1 MHPVGFSRLASLAEQ
16 LESTTKRTAL
26 ASLVADFLRSLQPEE
41 IPPGV
46 RLLIGRVF
54 PEWDG
59 RALNMSWRA
68 ASDVVRGLAD
78 PTEEQRAQIGDQAE
92 DTGQRVKLLL
102 QMARTELQQG
112 VPLTLLDVY
121 EGLEQIAEVEGQGS
135 WARKGTLLRGLLLRA
150 SPVEAKYI
158 VKAVIGEMRHGVSEG
173 IMLQAIAQAAGMRAA
188 PVRRANM
195 LWGDLGEVA
204 RAALGGGI
212 GALQEATLKLFRPLK
227 PMLAQTADSLSEA
240 FERYEGH
247 VALEY
252 KLDGARVQIHKQG
265 QQVRI
270 YSRSL
275 SEVTTSLP
283 EVVEATQ
290 QGLAAEEAVVEGEAV
305 GVDGAGRPLPFQ
317 HLMRRFRRVH
327 DVAALAEEIPVQL
340 RPFDLLYLD
349 GESLVDLPNRDRWER
364 LERVAGG
371 LFLVPRIEPVT
382 VEEGEAFAEAAH
394 RAGHEGTMA
403 KDLRSGYSPGV
414 RGRSWLKLKHVL
426 SLDCVIVA
434 ADWGYGRRHG
444 WLSNYHL
451 SVRDESDG
459 SLHVVGKT
467 FKGLTDEEFRQ
478 TTERLLELQVRR
490 MRGTVHV
497 QPRVVVEV
505 LFNEIQESSQY
516 PSGFALR
523 FARIHR
529 IRDDKT
535 LLEVD
540 TLRTLRMLY
549 EEQFRYKGRMERRSS
564 S

>member
-371 LFLVPRIEPVT
+371 LLLVPRIVPAT

-451 SVRDESDG
+451 SVRDEGDG

>member
-451 SVRDESDG
+451 SVRDEGDG